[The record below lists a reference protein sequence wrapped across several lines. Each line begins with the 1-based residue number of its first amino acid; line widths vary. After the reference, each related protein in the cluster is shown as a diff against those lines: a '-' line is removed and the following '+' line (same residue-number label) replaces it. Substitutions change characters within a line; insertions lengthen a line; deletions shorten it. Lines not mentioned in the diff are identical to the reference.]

1 MAEARDL
8 FRNSETT
15 EFVIV
20 TIPTV
25 RDARGREV
33 VWRLD
38 GYSSW
43 APTIMVITHH
53 VQPIPYRL
61 LTLSLCFS
69 STPPSD
75 PLPLFLLLL
84 PCR

>member
-25 RDARGREV
+25 MRDAQRE
-33 VWRLD
+33 
-38 GYSSW
+38 GGN
-43 APTIMVITHH
+43 
-53 VQPIPYRL
+53 
-61 LTLSLCFS
+61 
-69 STPPSD
+69 
-75 PLPLFLLLL
+75 
-84 PCR
+84 

>member
-33 VWRLD
+33 V
-38 GYSSW
+38 
-43 APTIMVITHH
+43 
-53 VQPIPYRL
+53 
-61 LTLSLCFS
+61 
-69 STPPSD
+69 
-75 PLPLFLLLL
+75 
-84 PCR
+84 